1 MPADTSVTEFYSE
14 NFPVTV
20 KKSERV
26 TEGEDSPCWKTA
38 VMFRRIKRDLVHC
51 ISKVYVLSTK

>member
-1 MPADTSVTEFYSE
+1 MELQNEFYSE

-26 TEGEDSPCWKTA
+26 TEVEDSLCWKTA
-38 VMFRRIKRDLVHC
+38 VILMRIKRDLVHC
-51 ISKVYVLSTK
+51 ISEACVLSTK